1 MRKVE
6 TMSHLMIFL
15 ALASG
20 TLIYGTFGDMSNYEM
35 AHRTYFEGA
44 ALLTHW
50 LYTKFISKG

>member
-1 MRKVE
+1 
-6 TMSHLMIFL
+6 MSHLMIFL

-35 AHRTYFEGA
+35 ARRTYFEGV

-50 LYTKFISKG
+50 LYTKTISKG